1 MAELPTDLTFA
12 QKFRWALD
20 HYPGPDGLPRSMASL
35 ARQISLQHPAD
46 PLKKEYLY
54 KLLSGERD
62 NPSKNVIEHLAQALG
77 CSVLLFFDHADVEQ
91 QRALDELR
99 TLRQQ
104 ADEYRRWLESR
115 EGQLA
120 HRMSV
125 FTDLDMLAFEDVV
138 KAFERNRQRPPD
150 ASAGDERG

>member
-1 MAELPTDLTFA
+1 M
-12 QKFRWALD
+12 
-20 HYPGPDGLPRSMASL
+20 GDGEKEVPSL
-35 ARQISLQHPAD
+35 
-46 PLKKEYLY
+46 E
-54 KLLSGERD
+54 
-62 NPSKNVIEHLAQALG
+62 
-77 CSVLLFFDHADVEQ
+77 
-91 QRALDELR
+91 
-99 TLRQQ
+99 
-104 ADEYRRWLESR
+104 RWLESR